1 MWICTCT
8 QRLLR
13 NRQFQGYSYT
23 WIKWSP
29 MGILHFFHTFI
40 KLWLWRFGIYFIS
53 RNWMIYALH
62 NRKDIKILGRLHFIC
77 STVKRIIKNVNSLL
91 LLLLGISKVRKFT
104 VLAASIVWKVP
115 VLAPMFGPTFI
126 VKSQL
131 MIQID

>member
-1 MWICTCT
+1 
-8 QRLLR
+8 
-13 NRQFQGYSYT
+13 
-23 WIKWSP
+23 
-29 MGILHFFHTFI
+29 
-40 KLWLWRFGIYFIS
+40 
-53 RNWMIYALH
+53 MIYAL
-62 NRKDIKILGRLHFIC
+62 NKRMDIKILGRLHFIC